1 MPAMTLRTGTTVR
14 LKKQPAH
21 YPAFVV
27 MGCQGDRVWIR
38 QPDWPT
44 HLQLCV
50 NCHSDR
56 HSQHR
61 PRYPL
66 GVHQSGRGSWETSG
80 GWLSRPG
87 QTWNK

>member
-50 NCHSDR
+50 NVTQLAMPTPAPIPAWGPPAWAKAWKH
-56 HSQHR
+56 
-61 PRYPL
+61 PAA
-66 GVHQSGRGSWETSG
+66 G
-80 GWLSRPG
+80 
-87 QTWNK
+87 